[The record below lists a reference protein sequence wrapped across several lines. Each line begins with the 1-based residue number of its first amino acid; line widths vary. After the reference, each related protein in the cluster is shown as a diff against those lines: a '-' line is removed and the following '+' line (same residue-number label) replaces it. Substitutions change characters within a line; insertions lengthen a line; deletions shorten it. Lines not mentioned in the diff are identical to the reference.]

1 MDKLSNKEIFNYVIT
16 FIIILFIFSRIDI
29 SLNILYGTFI
39 GIIVLVFIYND
50 NQRKKN
56 IHNDIIELEKS
67 DLIPQK
73 KYINNHEDVINFLF
87 SIQDLY
93 VYNPQEYIVMMD
105 NIDHLFEYL
114 ELSHV
119 NPCKA
124 GVNFSLMK
132 DCKKDAVDSL
142 NSIIVGSVV
151 NKDVAKKI
159 NKASVTLNSL
169 LNKYLTENKELHEKY
184 VYENGYTCETPLI
197 TKIEDP
203 EPKNLYDLQNDSS
216 RIPPYSK
223 PILTYEFM

>member
-1 MDKLSNKEIFNYVIT
+1 MDKLSNKEIFKYVVT
-16 FIIILFIFSRIDI
+16 FIIILFIFSKIDI

-39 GIIVLVFIYND
+39 GIITLIFIYND
-50 NQRKKN
+50 NERKKK

-73 KYINNHEDVINFLF
+73 KYINNHEDVVKFLF

-93 VYNPQEYIVMMD
+93 VYNPQEYINMMD

-119 NPCKA
+119 NPHKA
-124 GVNFSLMK
+124 GVNQSLMK
-132 DCKKDAVDSL
+132 DCKKDAVNSL
-142 NSIIVGSVV
+142 NSIMVGSVV
-151 NKDVAKKI
+151 NKDIAKKI
-159 NKASVTLNSL
+159 NIASITLNNL
-169 LNKYLTENKELHEKY
+169 LNEYLTENKEIHEKY
-184 VYENGYTCETPLI
+184 VYENGYTCETQLL

-223 PILTYEFM
+223 PILTYGFM